1 MTVFGGPAEPRAVSQ
16 CSAWARAEQLDPG
29 GTAAAFEVLVLV
41 ERPLPWPPD
50 IADAP
55 DLVPVASAVAKAAGK
70 RSWRMQAVLPVGHV
84 ASG

>member
-1 MTVFGGPAEPRAVSQ
+1 MSQ

-29 GTAAAFEVLVLV
+29 GTAAAFDVLVLV

-55 DLVPVASAVAKAAGK
+55 DLAPVASAVAKAAGK
-70 RSWRMQAVLPVGHV
+70 RSWRMQAVVPVGDEPS
-84 ASG
+84 A